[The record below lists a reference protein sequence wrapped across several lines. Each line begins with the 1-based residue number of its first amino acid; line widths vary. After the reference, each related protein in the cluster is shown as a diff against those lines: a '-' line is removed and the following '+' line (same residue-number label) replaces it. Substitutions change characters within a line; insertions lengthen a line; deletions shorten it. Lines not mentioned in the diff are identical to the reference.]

1 MAEYVHLKPE
11 TGRSLSDQ
19 LFELGV
25 EYPCGGSSACGG
37 CRVRL
42 IHGDI
47 PVTEGMRE
55 ALSEAELRDGWR
67 LACLADCAG
76 PVTLDIEQWSA
87 KILIDESRVPV
98 EPAEGFGAAIDLGTT
113 TIVVELVDLKTGDV
127 LGVLAGVNPQGR
139 HGSNVMSRIEY
150 EMREP
155 GLLTGLIRRTLGA
168 MIEQVAGGR
177 TLREVLICGNTVMH
191 HLFCGLDVEPMS
203 HVPFAS
209 PSLGEQVLAGREA
222 GWEGVEAVTYLPCI
236 GGFVGSDLL
245 AGMIACGMPESEEV
259 VALLDLGTNGEIAI
273 GNRDGILCASTA
285 AGPAFEGGRIRMG
298 MRAGD
303 GAIDKVERVNGE
315 LACHVI
321 GGGQPVGLCGSGLV
335 DAVAMWLADGAIQPS
350 GRIASG
356 EKSLSLL
363 GPVSLSQS
371 DVRELQLAKGA
382 TAAGLDLL
390 RRRMHLEPGGIAT
403 IQLAGAFGNYVR
415 IGSARRIGLLPDW
428 AAPVRS
434 IGNSALRGTR
444 SLLLSPTRRGQ
455 LFADL
460 LARTRHIDLAADSS
474 FQESFVENMS
484 FPADLR
490 RGNGQ

>member
-1 MAEYVHLKPE
+1 MAEYVQIRGE
-11 TGRSLSDQ
+11 IGRSLSDR
-19 LFELGV
+19 LYELGV
-25 EYPCGGSSACGG
+25 EYPCGGSAACGG

-42 IHGDI
+42 ISGEI
-47 PVTEGMRE
+47 PITEGMRE
-55 ALSEAELRDGWR
+55 GLSDGELRDGWR
-67 LACLADCAG
+67 LACMADCAG

-87 KILIDESRVPV
+87 RILTDESRVPV

-127 LGVLAGVNPQGR
+127 LGVHAGVNPQGR
-139 HGSNVMSRIEY
+139 HGSNVMSRIEC
-150 EMREP
+150 ELREP
-155 GLLTGLIRRTLGA
+155 GLLTSLIRHSLGA

-191 HLFCGLDVEPMS
+191 HFFRGLDVEPLS

-209 PSLGEQVLAGREA
+209 PALGEQVLAGRDL
-222 GWEGVEAVTYLPCI
+222 GWSGVEKATFLPCI

-245 AGMIACGMPESEEV
+245 AGLIACGMHESKEV
-259 VALLDLGTNGEIAI
+259 MALLDLGTNGEIAI

-303 GAIDKVERVNGE
+303 GAIDKVEQVNGE
-315 LACHVI
+315 MICHVI
-321 GGGQPVGLCGSGLV
+321 GGGRPVGLCGSGLV
-335 DAVAMWLADGAIQPS
+335 DAIATCLDGGAILPS
-350 GRIASG
+350 GRLTGGA
-356 EKSLSLL
+356 KTLSLAE
-363 GPVSLSQS
+363 PVKISQS

-390 RRRMHLEPGGIAT
+390 RRRMQLKPEEIAS
-403 IQLAGAFGNYVR
+403 IHLAGAFGNYVR

-428 AAPVRS
+428 AATVHP

-444 SLLLSPTRRGQ
+444 SLLLSPTRRGR
-455 LFADL
+455 LLADL
-460 LARTRHIDLAADSS
+460 LSRTRHIDLASDSS

-484 FPADLR
+484 FPAAT
-490 RGNGQ
+490 